1 MEEQEVPLE
10 DVHEHVQHEAH
21 ASGDKW
27 VGRVALSTAILAALA
42 AITSLLAGDHA
53 NEAMIEQIQ
62 ASDQWNFYQA
72 KGIKA
77 EVLKMRLEMG
87 PAGANASAG
96 ADRAKL
102 AEYGR
107 QQAEIRRQAE
117 ELQAGAR
124 RHLAR
129 HVVLA
134 RGVTLFQIAI
144 ALAAIAILTRRRL
157 FWGISLLAGVIGVSF
172 LLWAL
177 LLVGH
182 G

>member
-10 DVHEHVQHEAH
+10 DVHEHIEHEAH
-21 ASGDKW
+21 LSRDKW
-27 VGRVALSTAILAALA
+27 VSRAALSTAILAALA
-42 AITSLLAGDHA
+42 AITALLAGDHA
-53 NEAMIEQIQ
+53 NEAMIEQIE

-72 KGIKA
+72 KGVKA
-77 EVLKMRLEMG
+77 EVLTMRLEM
-87 PAGANASAG
+87 AGAGAAASAT

-102 AEYGR
+102 AAYSR

-124 RHLAR
+124 RHLER

-144 ALAAIAILTRRRL
+144 AIAAIAILTKRWL
-157 FWGISLLAGVIGVSF
+157 FWSISLLAGVIGVGF
-172 LLWAL
+172 LVWAL
-177 LLVGH
+177 LFVGYT
-182 G
+182 